1 MNITDFNPT
10 GKTKLGKMN
19 KLLSE
24 QFGIKLNGAP
34 ERKKLERVM
43 ETANKAL
50 VQIRGSQKKFH
61 LDPEYIKFLGLRDAA
76 ETMIAEGNYVKSP
89 AYETMATSL
98 RTTVQELMDAGYS
111 KDDACAETMNRARMN
126 GAWAFAED
134 VMSPIIA
141 SAATQYVAEYEVA
154 NDPALVEFD
163 AASSMSDALIAEM
176 ARELNMRVEDTETL
190 GAIAEKIGMFAEVSG
205 RTPEAIVEFLN
216 GLNEGDMATGI
227 QMFGR
232 KVASEN
238 KFAYAAKQ
246 AKAQGKKEFELD
258 GEKFPVKEAQ
268 EAAMAGDVSMFNEII
283 DSILNEEVDVEQAE
297 VVMAVRS
304 LADDVQSQIERIS
317 DMMNKDVPAIADQMR
332 AEQGATAAQQF
343 SDTISGNLGTY
354 LEAAKACK
362 ASIDSQVM
370 SLSGEAP
377 ADAGGLGDTG
387 LGGMDA
393 PADTGDAGG
402 DLDLDAPVDTNEPAA
417 AGPEDEPLGRAEV

>member
-10 GKTKLGKMN
+10 GKTKLDKMN

-24 QFGIKLNGAP
+24 QFGIKLNSAP
-34 ERKKLERVM
+34 QRKKLERVM
-43 ETANKAL
+43 ETANSAL
-50 VQIRGSQKKFH
+50 IQIRGSQKKFH
-61 LDPEYIKFLGLRDAA
+61 LDPEYIKFLGIRDAA
-76 ETMIAEGNYVKSP
+76 ETMLQEGNYVKSP
-89 AYETMATSL
+89 AYDAMAESL
-98 RTTVQELMDAGYS
+98 RQTIRELMDAGYS

-141 SAATQYVAEYEVA
+141 SAATQYVAEYEIA

-163 AASSMSDALIAEM
+163 AAANMSDALIAEM
-176 ARELNMRVEDTETL
+176 ARELSMKVEDTETL
-190 GAIAEKIGMFAEVSG
+190 GAIAEKINMFAEVSG
-205 RTPEAIVEFLN
+205 RSPEAIVEFLN
-216 GLNEGDMATGI
+216 GLNEADMVSGI

-246 AKAQGKKEFELD
+246 AKADGKKEFELN

-268 EAAMAGDVSMFNEII
+268 EAAMAGDVNMFTDII
-283 DSILNEEVDVEQAE
+283 NSILNEEVDVEQAE

-332 AEQGATAAQQF
+332 AEQGASQAQQF
-343 SDTISGNLGTY
+343 SDTMASTLGTY
-354 LEAAKACK
+354 LEGAKSCK

-370 SLSGEAP
+370 SLSGEGG
-377 ADAGGLGDTG
+377 ADMGGLGDTS
-387 LGGMDA
+387 MDSMDT
-393 PADTGDAGG
+393 PADSDM
-402 DLDLDAPVDTNEPAA
+402 DLDAPVDTNDPVAS
-417 AGPEDEPLGRAEV
+417 GPENEPLGRAEV

>member
-10 GKTKLGKMN
+10 GKTKLSKMN
-19 KLLSE
+19 KLLKE

-43 ETANKAL
+43 ETANSAL
-50 VQIRGSQKKFH
+50 IQIRGSQKKFH

-89 AYETMATSL
+89 AYEAMANSL
-98 RTTVQELMDAGYS
+98 RTTIQELMDAGYS
-111 KDDACAETMNRARMN
+111 KNDACAETMNRARMN
-126 GAWAFAED
+126 GTWAFAED

-154 NDPALVEFD
+154 NDPALVEYD
-163 AASSMSDALIAEM
+163 AASNMTDALIAEM
-176 ARELNMRVEDTETL
+176 ARELGMKVEDTETL
-190 GAIAEKIGMFAEVSG
+190 SAIAEKIIMFAEVAG
-205 RTPEAIVEFLN
+205 KAPQAIVEFLN
-216 GLNEGDMATGI
+216 GLNEADMAHGI

-238 KFAYAAKQ
+238 KFIYAAKQ
-246 AKAQGKKEFELD
+246 AKAQGKKEFELG
-258 GEKFPVKEAQ
+258 GEKFPVQEAQ
-268 EAAMAGDVSMFNEII
+268 EAAIKGDVGMFNDLI

-332 AEQGATAAQQF
+332 AEQGASAAQQF
-343 SDTISGNLGTY
+343 SDTMASTLGTY
-354 LEAAKACK
+354 LEGAKACK
-362 ASIDSQVM
+362 TAIDSQVM

-377 ADAGGLGDTG
+377 ASDMAGLGDTG
-387 LGGMDA
+387 AMDAMDA
-393 PADTGDAGG
+393 PADAGD
-402 DLDLDAPVDTNEPAA
+402 DLDLDAPVDSNEPAA
-417 AGPEDEPLGRAEV
+417 SGPESEPLGRAEV

>member
-10 GKTKLGKMN
+10 GKAKLGKMN
-19 KLLSE
+19 KLLKE
-24 QFGIKLNGAP
+24 QFGIKLNSAP

-50 VQIRGSQKKFH
+50 IQIRGSQKKFH

-98 RTTVQELMDAGYS
+98 RSTVQELMDAGYS

-154 NDPALVEFD
+154 NDPALVEYD
-163 AASSMSDALIAEM
+163 AASNMSDALIAEM

-190 GAIAEKIGMFAEVSG
+190 GAIAEKIAMFAEVAG
-205 RTPEAIVEFLN
+205 KTPEAIVEFLN
-216 GLNEGDMATGI
+216 GLNEGDMANGI

-246 AKAQGKKEFELD
+246 AKASGAKEFELD

-268 EAAMAGDVSMFNEII
+268 EAAMAGDVSMFTDLI

-332 AEQGATAAQQF
+332 AEQGASQAQQF
-343 SDTISGNLGTY
+343 SDTMGTTLGTY
-354 LEAAKACK
+354 LESARACK
-362 ASIDSQVM
+362 TAIDSQVM
-370 SLSGEAP
+370 ALSGEGG
-377 ADAGGLGDTG
+377 DMGGLGDTG
-387 LGGMDA
+387 AMDAMDA
-393 PADTGDAGG
+393 PADSAGG

-417 AGPEDEPLGRAEV
+417 SGPEDEPLGRAEV